1 MSILV
6 LGAAGVV
13 HWGRAIDGTHIK
25 CHNVFDVDGHPEVAT
40 AMPVIH
46 SGTGS

>member
-1 MSILV
+1 MKDP
-6 LGAAGVV
+6 
-13 HWGRAIDGTHIK
+13 HKKRRT
-25 CHNVFDVDGHPEVAT
+25 VFDVDGHPEVAT